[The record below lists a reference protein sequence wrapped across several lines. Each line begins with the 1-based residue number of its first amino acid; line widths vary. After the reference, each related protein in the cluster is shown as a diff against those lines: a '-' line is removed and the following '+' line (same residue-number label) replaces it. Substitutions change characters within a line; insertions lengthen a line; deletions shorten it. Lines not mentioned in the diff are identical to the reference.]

1 MTNNKPSSHEEIHA
15 AATVMFMDKSITSV
29 IVEASFGNIEI
40 LRREL
45 DGWSG
50 YEDYGSED

>member
-15 AATVMFMDKSITSV
+15 AATVMFRDKSISSV

-40 LRREL
+40 LRWEL

>member
-15 AATVMFMDKSITSV
+15 AATVMFKDKSISSV

>member
-1 MTNNKPSSHEEIHA
+1 MMNNKPSSHEEIHA
-15 AATVMFMDKSITSV
+15 AATVMFRDKSITSV

-45 DGWSG
+45 DGWLG
-50 YEDYGSED
+50 YEDYDSEY

>member
-1 MTNNKPSSHEEIHA
+1 MNNKPSSHEEIHA
-15 AATVMFMDKSITSV
+15 AATVMFRDKSISSV

-45 DGWSG
+45 DGWLG
-50 YEDYGSED
+50 YEDYDSEY